1 LALDLNEE
9 STNQKKKERSEK
21 AKEIRCIKGLEG
33 NSAWI
38 NP

>member
-1 LALDLNEE
+1 MNKALI
-9 STNQKKKERSEK
+9 KKKERSEK
-21 AKEIRCIKGLEG
+21 AKEIRCTKGLEG